1 MCKEFPTAHIVQVNR
16 HKHNPKLFLLQ
27 QLPDAVHRCFG
38 HNIPRIDEG
47 AARFIFDCFPPTLD
61 SP

>member
-1 MCKEFPTAHIVQVNR
+1 MCKNFPTAHIVQVSC
-16 HKHNPKLFLLQ
+16 HQHNLKLFLFQ

-47 AARFIFDCFPPTLD
+47 AARFLVDCFPLTLD